1 MQDQKRELMD
11 IYQKLTNSNDLE
23 TIEQR
28 IDSLVNP
35 NGISFVEKCSLIRKA
50 FNGKVPN
57 RFVEDYYIQ
66 GPQGDAK
73 RIKLDRS
80 LVEWQVKI

>member
-1 MQDQKRELMD
+1 MELMD

-35 NGISFVEKCSLIRKA
+35 DGVSFVEKCSMIRRA
-50 FNGKVPN
+50 FNGLVPM
-57 RFVEDYYIQ
+57 RFVSEYYIQ
-66 GPQGDAK
+66 GPQGEAK
-73 RIKLDRS
+73 CISLDRS
-80 LVEWQVKI
+80 LVEWHVKI